1 MSDLIF
7 PIESSL
13 YVKRGV
19 NTIIDGSG
27 NHNWYPT
34 LFLGRESN
42 PNERKKN
49 PNDVF
54 IIIEENRVP
63 RKTQNP
69 RPRNNNNED
78 KYRIYL
84 DTFEWYKKN
93 DFMSRL
99 KKFAEFCYLRK
110 ITIFGMIYA
119 YEGYKDNMSNMKI
132 KTGTIKIILK
142 KGNAIDSPI
151 DIVPR
156 QINGWLGKSK
166 VSKNILD
173 IGEHGVPRDNFDSSS
188 DSSGGG
194 DLPVPTESRPQKKS
208 SSSSSSTFS
217 SSSSS
222 QSQKKKSSSSS
233 SSTFSSSSPSQI
245 QFSQVPPQNISSSS
259 SQSQKK
265 SNRDSQADDE
275 EKIRNALDYIKKHSK
290 VNKKRS
296 QNVSQDIDFTD
307 SSDDEG
313 TKKKKKNKTG
323 SQIDYETPKSPKKR
337 YDSDDDPFLDLL
349 KK

>member
-19 NTIIDGSG
+19 NTIIEGSG

-42 PNERKKN
+42 PNEIKKN

-78 KYRIYL
+78 KFRIYL

-173 IGEHGVPRDNFDSSS
+173 IGEHGVPRGNFDSSS

-217 SSSSS
+217 SSTS
-222 QSQKKKSSSSS
+222 
-233 SSTFSSSSPSQI
+233 SQI

-265 SNRDSQADDE
+265 SNRESQADNK
-275 EKIRNALDYIKKHSK
+275 EKIRNAIDYIKKHSN

-313 TKKKKKNKTG
+313 TKKKMKNKTG

-337 YDSDDDPFLDLL
+337 YDSDDDPFLELL

>member
-19 NTIIDGSG
+19 NTIIEGSG

-42 PNERKKN
+42 PNEIKKN

-78 KYRIYL
+78 KFRIYL

-173 IGEHGVPRDNFDSSS
+173 IGEHGVPRGNFDSSS

-217 SSSSS
+217 SSTS
-222 QSQKKKSSSSS
+222 
-233 SSTFSSSSPSQI
+233 SQI

-265 SNRDSQADDE
+265 SNRESQYQYQTDDE
-275 EKIRNALDYIKKHSK
+275 ADNKEKIRNAIDYIKKHSN

-313 TKKKKKNKTG
+313 TKKKMKNKTG

-337 YDSDDDPFLDLL
+337 YDSDDDPFLELL